1 MTGIEAEIAA
11 LRARRRSPSPMAW
24 LRQFRPFD
32 RRSIREPADRD
43 VYWARVQQ
51 RLAESDYESLV
62 RHRSTERPERPERS
76 ERSEPTLIG

>member
-11 LRARRRSPSPMAW
+11 LRARRRSPGFTAW

-43 VYWARVQQ
+43 VYWARVKV
-51 RLAESDYESLV
+51 RLAESDYESLI
-62 RHRSTERPERPERS
+62 RHRSTERPG
-76 ERSEPTLIG
+76 RSEPTLIG